1 MPHILGHF
9 YSVGYSIEPIFT
21 PNPKSII
28 ALIITTKVMWPRS
41 SFDLYFD
48 IAVDLYFIIKKTVI
62 MPNMKLTTDDNANT
76 VVIVCL
82 FKVVAPPRGV
92 VSSSSLIN
100 LPWRTSKTAHKAIV
114 VSFDA
119 APSFSTRWIVLK
131 LTSQASASCCCV
143 QLNCCLSS
151 FIVLGLSCIL
161 KLPNQEF

>member
-9 YSVGYSIEPIFT
+9 YSIEPIIT

-48 IAVDLYFIIKKTVI
+48 IVVAPYLIIKKTVI
-62 MPNMKLTTDDNANT
+62 MPNMKLTTDDSVNT

-119 APSFSTRWIVLK
+119 APSFSTR
-131 LTSQASASCCCV
+131 
-143 QLNCCLSS
+143 
-151 FIVLGLSCIL
+151 
-161 KLPNQEF
+161 